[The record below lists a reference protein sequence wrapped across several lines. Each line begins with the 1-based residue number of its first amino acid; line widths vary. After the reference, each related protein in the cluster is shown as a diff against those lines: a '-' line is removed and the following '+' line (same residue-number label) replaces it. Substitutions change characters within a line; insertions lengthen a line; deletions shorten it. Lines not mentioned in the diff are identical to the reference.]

1 MRASR
6 TWCSEGC
13 PTTEPRTRARPA
25 PSAARPTGS
34 RWRLPA
40 TRWSWSSARLAWAA
54 RAGLVHEPRRR
65 RHRATVSL
73 SRPHRAAPGA
83 GPSRQRGGCAGSA
96 AAGLRLTPARSAQ
109 PAQRNLGGRM
119 ALSVHDALLL
129 EPTAQ
134 PPHRGSVATE
144 QRRAGA
150 GAGARRRSRS
160 RGAGRAAQGT
170 FAAAG
175 RCGGGHRLPSP
186 GRHDARG
193 GGRAPGLLAAEG
205 GLPGGARPAF
215 AGAPGAERMTTSLAN
230 RAWDACSSALQFD
243 QYLAGELDPPDAERF
258 RAHVDDCARCTS
270 ALNELR
276 SGAKERLPPL
286 RVVPFPPRSRFPIR
300 ALAAVAGLAAAA
312 SLLLV
317 VRSPGTRLKGTGF
330 TLGMYVEHQGEVRRA
345 GPGETVAPGDAVRF
359 AVSAPV
365 DVFVAVLSLDANG
378 HGSIYFPAGGPA
390 ERVQAGNDVALP
402 LGTRL
407 DATAGEERILGLFFA
422 SPVELEPLRLQLE
435 PRGSEIPDGC
445 PVTRWSLVQRWTSFP
460 SCSFAPPP

>member
-6 TWCSEGC
+6 TWCSELC

-25 PSAARPTGS
+25 PTAARPTGS

-54 RAGLVHEPRRR
+54 RAGLVHEPRRGAYR
-65 RHRATVSL
+65 PTVSFPG
-73 SRPHRAAPGA
+73 PHRAA
-83 GPSRQRGGCAGSA
+83 RGGAPSGQGGGCGGSA
-96 AAGLRLTPARSAQ
+96 AGGLPLTPARSAQ
-109 PAQRNLGGRM
+109 PAQRTLGGRM
-119 ALSVHDALLL
+119 ALSAHDALLL
-129 EPTAQ
+129 DPPAQ

-150 GAGARRRSRS
+150 GARRRSRR

-205 GLPGGARPAF
+205 GLPVGARPAF

-230 RAWDACSSALQFD
+230 QAWDACSSALQFD

-258 RAHVDDCARCTS
+258 RAHLDDCARCTS

-300 ALAAVAGLAAAA
+300 ALAAAAGIVAAA

-317 VRSPGTRLKGTGF
+317 VRSPGTRSKGTGF

-378 HGSIYFPAGGPA
+378 HGSIYFPAGGRA

-407 DATAGEERILGLFFA
+407 DATAGEEQILGLFCA

-435 PRGSEIPDGC
+435 RGGPEIPDGC
-445 PVTRWSLVQRWTSFP
+445 QVTRWSFVKR
-460 SCSFAPPP
+460 